1 MRVIYHYSG
10 LFNCSADKTRDLP
23 EEFKVKAKKFF
34 WTFDKVSVFP
44 ELEIPV
50 FFNDF
55 FEYLQSPDVLPS
67 LKRYQK
73 VFVFPFYYQKFK
85 EKAADEVNRR
95 SLYKGFEDCIP
106 EFNTEQITGRRQR
119 DYVQAFKKGEWPEI
133 KNPIDYFCDIKSDD
147 IFTNIFQFIYIASD
161 FVRYCDEYRIDFDL
175 LGSISFS
182 KDPIQSSNQF
192 KNVPFAVNE
201 ANIPLVIDFFFPII
215 QEKSFDHLGIDAQ
228 LNLLF
233 TRKLASNFTKC
244 ERSHIFQ
251 ECIAKV
257 FLPAWN
263 QKKKIFHERK
273 GFKTKLSTLFK
284 ELLFRARFYGIIAT
298 PYIDLVDDES
308 SYPDAVMAK
317 LELSHLSYHNA
328 SIFDVIKFIKKAR
341 STYSMRLK
349 GTPLKNDQNDENK
362 NILSLVKIPNF
373 LQFLGTISKLQFFI
387 NDQTSLENANCEE
400 VYNFLYNTLN
410 LMAENPQDIKEFL
423 QTNKAKFINMNSE
436 RWMFPTLIDRL
447 MYFRFLTYGDFVEV
461 SKINLDVPEFI
472 NWALKK

>member
-1 MRVIYHYSG
+1 MRLSYDFSG

-95 SLYKGFEDCIP
+95 SLYMGFEGCIP
-106 EFNTEQITGRRQR
+106 EFNTEQMTDRRR
-119 DYVQAFKKGEWPEI
+119 REYVQEFRKGEWPDI
-133 KNPIDYFCDIKSDD
+133 KNPLD
-147 IFTNIFQFIYIASD
+147 IFGDAESDNIFKRIFQFIYAASV
-161 FVRYCDEYRIDFDL
+161 FIRYCDESRIDFDL

-182 KDPIQSSNQF
+182 KDPEQSSNRF

-263 QKKKIFHERK
+263 QKKKIFHKRK

-317 LELSHLSYHNA
+317 LELSHLSYRNN
-328 SIFDVIKFIKKAR
+328 SLLDTNKFIKRSR

-349 GTPLKNDQNDENK
+349 GTPLKNDQNDEGK
-362 NILSLVKIPNF
+362 NILSLVKMPKI
-373 LQFLGTISKLQFFI
+373 LQFLSYISEQRSFI
-387 NDQTSLENANCEE
+387 ENQISLENANREE

-461 SKINLDVPEFI
+461 SKLNLNILEFI
-472 NWALKK
+472 NWALEK

>member
-10 LFNCSADKTRDLP
+10 LFNCSADKTSDLP
-23 EEFKVKAKKFF
+23 EEFKAKAKKFF
-34 WTFDKVSVFP
+34 WTFDRLSDFVEPLIS
-44 ELEIPV
+44 V

-55 FEYLQSPDVLPS
+55 FEYLRSLNVLPN
-67 LKRYQK
+67 LKPYQK

-85 EKAADEVNRR
+85 AKATDGVIRR

-147 IFTNIFQFIYIASD
+147 IFTKIFQFIYIASD

-215 QEKSFDHLGIDAQ
+215 QEKSFDNLGIDAQ

-263 QKKKIFHERK
+263 QKKKIFRERK

-298 PYIDLVDDES
+298 PYIDLEDDES
-308 SYPDAVMAK
+308 SYPDAVMSK

-349 GTPLKNDQNDENK
+349 GKPLESDKKDENSSILRHVNK
-362 NILSLVKIPNF
+362 PNILQLFEMIP
-373 LQFLGTISKLQFFI
+373 KLQFVMKNRF
-387 NDQTSLENANCEE
+387 SLEDEDRKE
-400 VYNFLYNTLN
+400 LFNFLYDSLN
-410 LMAENPQDIKEFL
+410 LMLGNPQNLREFL
-423 QTNKAKFINMNSE
+423 QEKKTRLCNMNRE
-436 RWMFPTLIDRL
+436 RWMLPTLIDRL
-447 MYFRFLTYGDFVEV
+447 VYFRFLTYDDFVEV